1 MGGKG
6 RRDVS
11 TYWKRYIVLL
21 SGLWLGMAGR
31 AGEWEGGGRAGRAE
45 RVRAPIGGC
54 NIAFFL
60 KGEGGKGGKG
70 GKSGKGGK
78 NGKGGKER
86 KGCGHLLEAVILYY

>member
-6 RRDVS
+6 RRDMS

-45 RVRAPIGGC
+45 RVRALIGG
-54 NIAFFL
+54 NEIVL
-60 KGEGGKGGKG
+60 LNGGGGREGREGRGGREG
-70 GKSGKGGK
+70 REGRG
-78 NGKGGKER
+78 
-86 KGCGHLLEAVILYY
+86 GCGHLLEAVILYCIIK